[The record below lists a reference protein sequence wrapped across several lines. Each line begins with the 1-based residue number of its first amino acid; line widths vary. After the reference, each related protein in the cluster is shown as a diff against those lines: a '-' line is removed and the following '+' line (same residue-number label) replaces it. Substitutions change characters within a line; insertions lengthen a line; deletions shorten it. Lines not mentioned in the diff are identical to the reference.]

1 MNLRSV
7 KPETFAGP
15 NWENEHARNFGTKM
29 RMTDQPN
36 AMPAPENGGS
46 AATPAPAA
54 TEAGSG
60 GENGVTV
67 QQFNFAPNGSGNGA
81 ESSSAVSPEMMFK
94 ISKKIAQLTKVIYSL
109 NTRND
114 DLERDLEVRLW
125 MHTIDLRCDEP
136 SSNC

>member
-1 MNLRSV
+1 
-7 KPETFAGP
+7 
-15 NWENEHARNFGTKM
+15 M

-46 AATPAPAA
+46 AAAPAPAPAA
-54 TEAGSG
+54 MEAGSG

-94 ISKKIAQLTKVIYSL
+94 ISKKIAQLTKVISSL

-114 DLERDLEVRLW
+114 DLERDLEVRLR
-125 MHTIDLRCDEP
+125 MIE
-136 SSNC
+136 S

>member
-1 MNLRSV
+1 MF

-46 AATPAPAA
+46 AAAPAPAPAA
-54 TEAGSG
+54 MEAGSV

-81 ESSSAVSPEMMFK
+81 ESSAVSPEMMFK

-114 DLERDLEVRLW
+114 DLERDLEV
-125 MHTIDLRCDEP
+125 ILRMIE
-136 SSNC
+136 S